1 MSLRPPII
9 YYIVSHLD
17 QENRAD
23 STNTSL
29 IFNRAI
35 LKARNLSL
43 IQVHVN
49 AVNIV
54 GRSNSSTSEIHVPNS
69 SKLLALYFYFVLQK

>member
-1 MSLRPPII
+1 MQSLRPPII

-29 IFNRAI
+29 IFDRAI
-35 LKARNLSL
+35 LNAKNISS
-43 IQVHVN
+43 IKIHVN

-54 GRSNSSTSEIHVPNS
+54 GRSNISTGEFPIPNS
-69 SKLLALYFYFVLQK
+69 STQL